1 MNPVVSAVLIIAI
14 SISLVTLV
22 LNYGLPLINQQKTEL
37 DFQHGKNL
45 VNLLTLA
52 ISDLIE
58 KPINSSLQ
66 KNISF
71 SDGYLTFSNNTL
83 YFSLGGKT
91 HQRSFQN
98 IKFTNLTIY
107 SGEATL
113 NLTKKSKNF
122 IEIKV
127 K

>member
-91 HQRSFQN
+91 YLRSFQN